1 VTRWLRISISPRTKE
16 DNMKPV
22 LEAFLD
28 IETTGFHPVYN
39 EITVVGI
46 YITDGVE
53 ERCIQLVGEKICS
66 DTILEALEGVQNLY
80 TYNGHRFDLPFIH
93 SRHGVNLE
101 SSFSHCDLM
110 HHCWKNN
117 LYGGLKA
124 VERSLGIER
133 RLKEVNG
140 YEAVRLWWRYIN
152 DYDRSAL
159 QTLLEYNKEDIVNL
173 KVIRDI
179 LIPDKKPGVETRKI

>member
-1 VTRWLRISISPRTKE
+1 VGK
-16 DNMKPV
+16 
-22 LEAFLD
+22 LEAYLD

-46 YITDGVE
+46 YLSDGIFENCV
-53 ERCIQLVGEKICS
+53 QLVGAKICA
-66 DTILEALEGVQNLY
+66 DAILQSLTGVADLY
-80 TYNGHRFDLPFIH
+80 TYNGHRFDLPFIY

-101 SSFSHCDLM
+101 SEFNHCDLM
-110 HHCWKNN
+110 HHCWRNN

-124 VERSLGIER
+124 VERLLGIER

-152 DYDRSAL
+152 DYDNAAL
-159 QTLLEYNKEDIVNL
+159 QTLLEYNREDVVNL
-173 KVIRDI
+173 KVLRDR
-179 LIPDKKPGVETRKI
+179 LLPSKTPRPRVR

>member
-1 VTRWLRISISPRTKE
+1 
-16 DNMKPV
+16 MKPV
-22 LEAFLD
+22 VEAFLD
-28 IETTGFHPVYN
+28 IETTGFHTVYN

-46 YITDGVE
+46 YITDGIE

-66 DTILEALEGVQNLY
+66 DAILEALEGVQNIY
-80 TYNGHRFDLPFIH
+80 TYNGHRFDLPFIQ

-101 SSFSHCDLM
+101 SGFKHCDLM
-110 HHCWKNN
+110 HHCWRNN

-124 VERSLGIER
+124 VERSLGIQR

-179 LIPDKKPGVETRKI
+179 LIPEKKQILNTREI